1 MIFNSWNNKECV
13 TGLFCDITKAFDGVI
28 HKLLILNWEFYGVKA
43 CTLYW
48 LKSYLHNRK
57 HRVVLQFVNSPNF
70 LSDWE
75 MVRHGV
81 PQGSRLDPLLF
92 NMYINDFPCI
102 INKIYLTILFADD
115 SNILVSSRE
124 LNELN
129 SVLCCISK
137 WFQTNQLVLN
147 LNKTHI
153 VKFASSKLL
162 TYPLNTV
169 YNNRALTVTENIKF
183 LGTHLD
189 CTNLEITYR

>member
-1 MIFNSWNNKECV
+1 MH
-13 TGLFCDITKAFDGVI
+13 
-28 HKLLILNWEFYGVKA
+28 HK
-43 CTLYW
+43 
-48 LKSYLHNRK
+48 
-57 HRVVLQFVNSPNF
+57 
-70 LSDWE
+70 
-75 MVRHGV
+75 
-81 PQGSRLDPLLF
+81 
-92 NMYINDFPCI
+92 
-102 INKIYLTILFADD
+102 KIPHTILFADD
-115 SNILVSSRE
+115 TNILASSSE
-124 LNELN
+124 LNELNSKLN